1 MKTDLSKILSISGQ
15 HGLYLYLAQ
24 ARAGAIVENLSDK
37 KRTVVDAKNR
47 ITTLEDISIYTSA
60 GETKLREVMLKMKEV
75 LGDNAA
81 PSPKADP
88 KELKDLFK
96 KALPDYD
103 GDRFYEIPGYPPH
116 RVVDAT
122 GCGDTYAAGYLYAR
136 ALGASCDEAGHLAAA
151 MCTLKLEHTGPFD
164 STIEAVRKIVG

>member
-15 HGLYLYLAQ
+15 HGLFLYLAQ

-47 ITTLEDISIYTSA
+47 ITTLEDISIYTSE

-103 GDRFYEIPGYPPH
+103 EERFYVSHMKKVVEWYNEI
-116 RVVDAT
+116 RE
-122 GCGDTYAAGYLYAR
+122 YA
-136 ALGASCDEAGHLAAA
+136 SFDFVNPDEE
-151 MCTLKLEHTGPFD
+151 T
-164 STIEAVRKIVG
+164 EAEAEEKSE